1 MDDDARETKDSDRL
15 EDVHKRALRRF
26 DLFLPEMEWREHALL
41 CRRFISIPGA
51 MWDGPWGEQ
60 FANSIR
66 VEIDKVSKGVDKL
79 ITDYRA
85 NRIVPDFRPAGTS
98 GDEETASTLDGMHR
112 ADAYHFKAGQAWD
125 HAVEEAAS
133 GGFGAWRLANDYADP
148 LDGDNDEQR
157 INPGLIIVDADQ
169 RVFFDPEAKA
179 YDKSDARFAF
189 VLTFKTKDALDEEF
203 DDAITTWP
211 EHFNRPGYEWFT
223 PDGAVVAEYYEV
235 DTKREERLVFT
246 HKLTGEEQR
255 HWRSDLTAEDIRQLE
270 LDGWSYTRRKRDRRL
285 IRKYV
290 MSGAEVLEDC
300 GPIAGSRIPIVPVY
314 FKRAVVEGVERVRGF
329 VSKLMDA
336 QRIYNAKVSKLAET
350 DALSPR
356 EKPIFAPSQMP
367 GNLANM
373 WAEQDIN
380 RHPYALAE
388 PLIDE
393 ATGQIVSAGPT
404 GQVQAPQVAPITAAL
419 LQIASADLAGETD
432 DGADEVMA
440 NTSAEAM
447 DIAATRIDARSG
459 IFLDQVR
466 QSVQCSGEIYL
477 GMVPEVYVEPGRKV
491 ETMSEDGADGTAT
504 LAEPVI
510 DKRNGE
516 YKLRNDFGNGRYKV
530 IVDVTEATA
539 TRRDKTVKQM
549 LNLASVSIQAQ
560 DIEGAQAAI
569 ITAGLNMDGEGM
581 DDFSKWNRKR
591 AVQMGLVEPSDEE
604 KAEMEQA
611 AQQPD
616 PTSVLAEAQGKA
628 LEASAVKDM
637 AQAQESE
644 SKIALNEARALQA
657 AAKAKSD
664 AEQPSL
670 MQRTL
675 GKLGFGRQQET
686 TIP

>member
-1 MDDDARETKDSDRL
+1 MADDERDTTGKDSDRL
-15 EDVHKRALRRF
+15 EEVHKRALRRF

-79 ITDYRA
+79 IQDYRA

-98 GDEETASTLDGMHR
+98 GDEETADTLDGMHR
-112 ADAYHFKAGQAWD
+112 ADAYHFKSMQAWD

-157 INPGLIIVDADQ
+157 INPGSIIVDADQ
-169 RVFFDPEAKA
+169 RVYFDPEAKA
-179 YDKSDARFAF
+179 YDKADARFAF
-189 VLTFKTKDALDEEF
+189 VLTFKTKDALEEEF
-203 DDAITTWP
+203 DDAAQTTWP
-211 EHFNRPGYEWFT
+211 EGFERPGYEWFT
-223 PDGAVVAEYYEV
+223 PDGAVIAEYYEV
-235 DTKREERLVFT
+235 ETKREERLVFT
-246 HKLTGEEQR
+246 HRLTGEEQR
-255 HWRSDLTAEDIRQLE
+255 WWASEVSAEDRRQME
-270 LDGWSYTRRKRDRRL
+270 MDGWTYTRRKRDRRR

-290 MSGAEVLEDC
+290 MSGAEVLDDC
-300 GPIAGSRIPIVPVY
+300 GPIAGSRIPVVPVY

-367 GNLANM
+367 GNLATM
-373 WAEQDIN
+373 WADQDIN

-404 GQVQAPQVAPITAAL
+404 GQVQAPNVAPITAAL

-432 DGADEVMA
+432 DGADEVIA

-447 DIAATRIDARSG
+447 DIAATRIDAKSG
-459 IFLDQVR
+459 IFLDNVR
-466 QSVQCSGEIYL
+466 QSVQCGGEIYL
-477 GMVPEVYVEPGRKV
+477 GMVPEVYVEPGRKI

-504 LAEPVI
+504 LQEPVI
-510 DKRNGE
+510 DKRTGE

-549 LNLASVSIQAQ
+549 LNLASVSISAQ
-560 DIEGAQAAI
+560 DLDGAKAAI

-581 DDFSKWNRKR
+581 DDFAKWNRQR
-591 AVQMGLVEPSDEE
+591 AVQMGLVEPNEEE
-604 KAEMEQA
+604 KAAMEQA

-616 PTSVLAEAQGKA
+616 PTAELAAAQSEALK
-628 LEASAVKDM
+628 ASAVKDV

-664 AEQPSL
+664 AEQPNL

-675 GKLGFGRQQET
+675 GKLRLPFGQQ
-686 TIP
+686 

>member
-1 MDDDARETKDSDRL
+1 MAEDARDTDAPDKDTERL
-15 EDVHKRALRRF
+15 AEVHERALRRF

-79 ITDYRA
+79 IQDYRA

-98 GDEETASTLDGMHR
+98 GDEETADTLDGLHR

-125 HAVEEAAS
+125 HAVEEAAA

-189 VLTFKTKDALDEEF
+189 VLTFKTKDALEEEF
-203 DDAITTWP
+203 EEAVTSWP
-211 EHFNRPGYEWFT
+211 EAMDRPAYEWFT
-223 PDGAVVAEYYEV
+223 PDGAVIAEYYEV
-235 DTKREERLVFT
+235 ETKREERLIFT

-255 HWRSDLTAEDIRQLE
+255 WWRSDLSAEDLRQME
-270 LDGWSYTRRKRDRRL
+270 LDGWSYVRRKRDRRRV
-285 IRKYV
+285 RKYV
-290 MSGAEVLEDC
+290 LSGAEVLDDC
-300 GPIAGSRIPIVPVY
+300 GPIAGSRIPVVPVY

-367 GNLANM
+367 TSLAKM

-393 ATGQIVSAGPT
+393 ATGQIISAGPT

-432 DGADEVMA
+432 DGADEVIA

-447 DIAATRIDARSG
+447 DIAATRVDAKSG
-459 IFLDQVR
+459 IFLDNVR

-477 GMVPEVYVEPGRKV
+477 GMVPEVYVEQGRKV

-504 LAEPVI
+504 LQEPAI
-510 DKRNGE
+510 DRATGE
-516 YKLRNDFGNGRYKV
+516 YKLRNDFGSGRYKV

-539 TRRDKTVKQM
+539 TRRDKTVKAALSTAEIAMRAGDQE
-549 LNLASVSIQAQ
+549 LAQASV
-560 DIEGAQAAI
+560 
-569 ITAGLNMDGEGM
+569 ITAVMNMDGEGM
-581 DDFSKWNRKR
+581 DDLQRLARRKG
-591 AVQMGLVEPSDEE
+591 VQLGLVEPNDEE
-604 KAEMEQA
+604 KAAMEQA
-611 AQQPD
+611 AQEPD
-616 PTSVLAEAQGKA
+616 PTAQLAEAQGKA
-628 LEASAVKDM
+628 LEAQAVKDV

-644 SKIALNEARALQA
+644 SRIELNKARALQA
-657 AAKAKSD
+657 AGKARAD
-664 AEQPSL
+664 AQQPSF
-670 MQRTL
+670 MRRAM
-675 GKLGFGRQQET
+675 GRIRMPFGR
-686 TIP
+686 